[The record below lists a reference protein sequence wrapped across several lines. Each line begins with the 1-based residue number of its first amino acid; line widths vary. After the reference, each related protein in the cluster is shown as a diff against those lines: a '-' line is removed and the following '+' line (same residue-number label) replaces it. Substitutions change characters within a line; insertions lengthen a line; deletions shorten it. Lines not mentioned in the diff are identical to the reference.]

1 MQPGSSA
8 SSLSSILASNKRLKK
23 NNGTKTTTVFLKQ
36 STECNKNLE
45 LLGNFIWY
53 HGRLGKKVTC
63 ELLQQNGQFLV
74 RSARSKV
81 DLQIKVVLSVKW
93 NNRHYHFGIKKNG
106 TYFSIEELQ
115 FDSIVQL
122 ISFYFTSKHPLTKR
136 SKAILLQPLYRCVEF
151 DAPYVLRGALNLA
164 FVCAVII
171 FLYTFSIK

>member
-23 NNGTKTTTVFLKQ
+23 NNRTKTTTVFLKQ
-36 STECNKNLE
+36 STECNKNC
-45 LLGNFIWY
+45 NFIWY
-53 HGRLGKKVTC
+53 HGRLGKKATC

-81 DLQIKVVLSVKW
+81 DL
-93 NNRHYHFGIKKNG
+93 
-106 TYFSIEELQ
+106 
-115 FDSIVQL
+115 
-122 ISFYFTSKHPLTKR
+122 HPLTKR

-164 FVCAVII
+164 FVCAVVI
-171 FLYTFSIK
+171 FLYTFTIK